1 MAAVMPNINNA
12 ERTKKGNP
20 LLMKQ
25 IGDVTS
31 HELFSKNPAALSALR
46 YDQAQ
51 PGTGRLGFVD
61 EGGEFNVTFESMR
74 DFQEAAS
81 DALAELQAGTHW
93 SQQTA
98 PNPFA
103 NLVSLEQQG
112 KAPVPEQEWE
122 QEWFYDPGQQYGP
135 GPYVPQTGE
144 ATIPPVWGIG
154 DTIGK
159 AVSKISDAFRTGKV
173 APGLIGGEIAA
184 IKEVVEPFFP
194 DESERVAN
202 VVQQMMK
209 GTHWSQQPGN
219 ANEGIDPEKLVG
231 SYLRGET
238 EASPYYPPKPSED
251 FPFSGDPGYFP
262 DDVFMGQPQMGI
274 IDPDTGKYKVGTVP
288 TEDKTS
294 VKEDPPPPPD
304 DDNGNGNGTELTELN
319 QRYQTGLQILND
331 IDVFGPY
338 SGAGKEAVRKL
349 QGLLRFQE
357 AIPTDELTGIEGM
370 TAKLDPVSSVLQD
383 MLNEI
388 YASHQ
393 ARRTSEEENEQLL
406 MQKYFENPFQF
417 RMMMEAL
424 RNTGQTGGTGASGS
438 LFGLL
443 QSMMNMGMPQ
453 MAPPQFQPF
462 SVIGSMSPE
471 ERGLYEAGLG
481 QYGFGDPARG
491 GAGAARQV
499 AGYGTPGQQR
509 RSDAQI
515 LGLPSYRRDR

>member
-46 YDQAQ
+46 YDQVQ
-51 PGTGRLGFVD
+51 PGTGRLGFFD
-61 EGGEFNVTFESMR
+61 ESGEFNVTFESMR

-112 KAPVPEQEWE
+112 KAPVSPEQDWYSYEPYKE
-122 QEWFYDPGQQYGP
+122 EPTIAPVDNPLQRLTDLARGIPGAMEKIQEFIAP
-135 GPYVPQTGE
+135 VPQLGELPSADPYYYGGGIEDFSDEDVLMGQGQMGTGLVGGLLGVPIT
-144 ATIPPVWGIG
+144 A
-154 DTIGK
+154 
-159 AVSKISDAFRTGKV
+159 TGKN
-173 APGLIGGEIAA
+173 APFTEAYLKEYGEELKKQ
-184 IKEVVEPFFP
+184 KELEDPTA
-194 DESERVAN
+194 SEEEIQRDLF
-202 VVQQMMK
+202 VQQFGGK
-209 GTHWSQQPGN
+209 DIG
-219 ANEGIDPEKLVG
+219 
-231 SYLRGET
+231 
-238 EASPYYPPKPSED
+238 PKP
-251 FPFSGDPGYFP
+251 
-262 DDVFMGQPQMGI
+262 V
-274 IDPDTGKYKVGTVP
+274 TGTVTSKEAGP
-288 TEDKTS
+288 TEEEKK
-294 VKEDPPPPPD
+294 VVLD
-304 DDNGNGNGTELTELN
+304 DLN

-357 AIPTDELTGIEGM
+357 AIPRDELTGIEGM
-370 TAKLDPVSSVLQD
+370 PARLDPVSSVLQD

-393 ARRTSEEENEQLL
+393 ARRTREEENEQAL
-406 MQKYFENPFQF
+406 MEQYFKNPFQF

-471 ERGLYEAGLG
+471 ERGLYEAGLA

-509 RSDAQI
+509 RSDAEI